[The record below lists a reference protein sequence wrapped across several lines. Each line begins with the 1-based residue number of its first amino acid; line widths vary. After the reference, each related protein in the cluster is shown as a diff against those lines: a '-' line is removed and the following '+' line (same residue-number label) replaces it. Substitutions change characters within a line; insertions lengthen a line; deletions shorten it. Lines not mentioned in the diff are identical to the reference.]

1 MSENSQGSAVKFVP
15 AATLSELAQALH
27 VVGNSLDSQL
37 LASRVLDEPDLV
49 VVKAELALLVSKVYE
64 LENLARRTDVSR
76 RAQGL
81 A

>member
-1 MSENSQGSAVKFVP
+1 MSENNQGSAVKFVP
-15 AATLSELAQALH
+15 ATTLSELAQAVH

-37 LASRVLDEPDLV
+37 RTSRVLDEPDLAA
-49 VVKAELALLVSKVYE
+49 VKAELAAVVSKVYE
-64 LENLARRTDVSR
+64 LENLARRNDVSR